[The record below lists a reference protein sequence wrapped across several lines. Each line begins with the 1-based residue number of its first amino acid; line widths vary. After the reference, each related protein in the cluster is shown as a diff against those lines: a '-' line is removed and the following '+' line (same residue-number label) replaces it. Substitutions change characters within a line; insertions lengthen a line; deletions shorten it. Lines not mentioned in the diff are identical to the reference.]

1 MAVVIHEIVTELV
14 VAAAP
19 TAAPAAGSSLDAD
32 REEAIV
38 RRATERVLEILRREW
53 DQ

>member
-14 VAAAP
+14 VSPAEPAPVGSGGDAAA
-19 TAAPAAGSSLDAD
+19 
-32 REEAIV
+32 EEALV

-53 DQ
+53 DA

>member
-14 VAAAP
+14 VSDGRPAD
-19 TAAPAAGSSLDAD
+19 AAPAPGAAA
-32 REEAIV
+32 EEEII

-53 DQ
+53 DR